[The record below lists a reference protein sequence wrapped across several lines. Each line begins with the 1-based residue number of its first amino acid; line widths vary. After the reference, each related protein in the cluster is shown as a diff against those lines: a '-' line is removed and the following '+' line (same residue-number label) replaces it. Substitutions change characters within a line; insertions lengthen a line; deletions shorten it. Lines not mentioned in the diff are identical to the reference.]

1 MLLLWWR
8 CLMAKYWYGGKTE
21 LQEVSFQDCFVV
33 KFSWRQIL
41 GVKFRCYTI
50 IPTVDSAIVFSGITT
65 NLLEFLLKT
74 QESLGTV
81 AFARSMTWIKGLR
94 MYTYRPRS
102 IEYKCFQFMQNQE
115 TLNLN
120 FYFLNGILTRSRLG
134 QLVKNFKVG
143 MKLFRLLRSTINIRL
158 SEWYF
163 D

>member
-1 MLLLWWR
+1 MVTLFNGKILIWR
-8 CLMAKYWYGGKTE
+8 ENRAAGSKFSGLFCSQVFMKTDIGGKIPM
-21 LQEVSFQDCFVV
+21 LYDNSDSRFCYCIFRYYYQSF
-33 KFSWRQIL
+33 R
-41 GVKFRCYTI
+41 
-50 IPTVDSAIVFSGITT
+50 VFAQ
-65 NLLEFLLKT
+65 NAY
-74 QESLGTV
+74 ESLGTV